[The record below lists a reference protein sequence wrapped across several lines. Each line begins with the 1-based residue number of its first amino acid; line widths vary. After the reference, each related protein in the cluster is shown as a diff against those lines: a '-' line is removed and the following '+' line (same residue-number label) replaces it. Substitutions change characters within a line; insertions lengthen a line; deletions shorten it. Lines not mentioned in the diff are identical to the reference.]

1 LLTIYYSLYILKVM
15 EEEKIHTHTPKL
27 HSSTYIFFLFIPIVV
42 FAVVLG
48 IYYQRTLPPQFGG
61 VSTSQE
67 NDKNTGAFRAEMAD
81 KYVVIGDTKIFV
93 EVADSEFERRKGL
106 SGRDALAENSG
117 LLFVFEE
124 KDIRPVFWMKD
135 MKFPIDIIW
144 INDGKIVQIDSS
156 IPPAPQDTPDKMLKL
171 YSPTIPIDYVL
182 EVTSGFCEA
191 KGIEVGMEIDLS
203 RVF

>member
-1 LLTIYYSLYILKVM
+1 M

-135 MKFPIDIIW
+135 MKFPLDIIW
-144 INDGKIVQIDSS
+144 
-156 IPPAPQDTPDKMLKL
+156 